1 MDHRAS
7 LSPSRGRLACFFRQP
22 SWRRPLLA
30 AVIVGLTLST
40 TPAAAATP
48 EPLSLDAA
56 VRSALAHSR
65 GLQASDAAAAGA
77 RDMAVAAAQRPD
89 PVLRLSLDNLPVN
102 GPDRF
107 STTRDFM
114 TMRSVALMQTLP
126 NADKRRAR
134 GERFEREADAA
145 LSERTQR
152 LAELQQAVAQAW
164 LERRLQEQ
172 RAQVLQAQ
180 IDEAHVLVNTTE
192 ATTRGG
198 RGATTDWIAAREAL
212 AQLEQALIGVQAD
225 AANARLTLARWT
237 GGPPQ
242 QPLDALPAIS
252 HTTLDARTLSDRVEE
267 LPDLAALRSREAV
280 ARAEAELARQEQR
293 PDWTAELMFSQ
304 RGSQFSN
311 MVSIAVS
318 VPLQWDAPRRQQ
330 RELAAR
336 LARVNGLQAEREE
349 QARERRLQIERWLQ
363 DWRAGLARSA
373 FLQRER
379 QPLAEQRTEAALAAY
394 RSGREGLGAVLQARR
409 QLLELQ
415 LERINLERETAGLWA
430 RLEYL
435 IPDTTAVQ
443 AARPE

>member
-1 MDHRAS
+1 MEQHL
-7 LSPSRGRLACFFRQP
+7 LSTTRSRVLWHA
-22 SWRRPLLA
+22 LTA
-30 AVIVGLTLST
+30 AVAWLAIAT

-48 EPLSLDAA
+48 EPLSLGSA

-172 RAQVLQAQ
+172 RVRVLQAQ
-180 IDEAHVLVNTTE
+180 IDEARVLVNTTE
-192 ATTRGG
+192 AATRGG

-212 AQLEQALIGVQAD
+212 AQLEQALIGAQANV
-225 AANARLTLARWT
+225 ANARLTLARWT

-242 QPLDALPAIS
+242 QPLAELPAIS
-252 HTTLDARTLSDRVEE
+252 NTTLDAQTRTGREDE
-267 LPDLAALRSREAV
+267 LPDLAALQAREAV

-304 RGSQFSN
+304 RGSQYSN

-330 RELAAR
+330 RELTAR
-336 LARVNGLQAEREE
+336 LARVDALQAEREE
-349 QARERRLQIERWLQ
+349 QARERRLQIHRWQQ
-363 DWRAGLARSA
+363 DWRAGLDRLA

-394 RSGREGLGAVLQARR
+394 RGGREGLGAVLQARR
-409 QLLELQ
+409 QVLELQ

-430 RLEYL
+430 QLEYL
-435 IPDTTAVQ
+435 IPDTAAMQ

>member
-1 MDHRAS
+1 MEQHL
-7 LSPSRGRLACFFRQP
+7 LSIPRSRVLWHALVAAIAWLAI
-22 SWRRPLLA
+22 A
-30 AVIVGLTLST
+30 T
-40 TPAAAATP
+40 TPAEAATS
-48 EPLSLDAA
+48 EPLSLNAA

-77 RDMAVAAAQRPD
+77 HDMAVAAAQRPD

-145 LSERTQR
+145 LSERIQR

-172 RAQVLQAQ
+172 RVQVLQAQ
-180 IDEAHVLVNTTE
+180 IDEARVLVNTTE
-192 ATTRGG
+192 AATRGG

-242 QPLDALPAIS
+242 QPLAQLPAIS
-252 HTTLDARTLSDRVEE
+252 HTTLNARTLTGRVDE
-267 LPDLAALRSREAV
+267 LPDLAALQAREAV

-304 RGSQFSN
+304 RGSQYSN

-336 LARVNGLQAEREE
+336 LARVNGLLAEREE
-349 QARERRLQIERWLQ
+349 QARERRLQIERWQQ
-363 DWRAGLARSA
+363 DWRSGLARMA

-394 RSGREGLGAVLQARR
+394 RGGRESLGAVLQARR
-409 QLLELQ
+409 QMLELQ

-435 IPDTTAVQ
+435 IPDTTATQ

>member
-1 MDHRAS
+1 MEQHL
-7 LSPSRGRLACFFRQP
+7 LSTTRSRVLWHA
-22 SWRRPLLA
+22 LTA
-30 AVIVGLTLST
+30 AVAWLAIAT

-48 EPLSLDAA
+48 EPLSLGAA

-172 RAQVLQAQ
+172 RVRVLQAQ
-180 IDEAHVLVNTTE
+180 IDEARVLVNTTE
-192 ATTRGG
+192 AATRGG

-212 AQLEQALIGVQAD
+212 AQLEQALIGAQANV
-225 AANARLTLARWT
+225 ANARLTLARWT

-242 QPLDALPAIS
+242 QPLAELPAIS
-252 HTTLDARTLSDRVEE
+252 NTTLDAQTLTGRVDE
-267 LPDLAALRSREAV
+267 LPDLAALQAREAV

-304 RGSQFSN
+304 RGSQYSN

-330 RELAAR
+330 RELTAR
-336 LARVNGLQAEREE
+336 LARVDALQAEREE
-349 QARERRLQIERWLQ
+349 QARERRLQIHRWQQ
-363 DWRAGLARSA
+363 DWHAGLARLA
-373 FLQRER
+373 FLQCDR

-394 RSGREGLGAVLQARR
+394 RGGREGLGAVLQARR
-409 QLLELQ
+409 QVLELQ

-430 RLEYL
+430 QLEYL
-435 IPDTTAVQ
+435 IPDTAAMQ

>member
-1 MDHRAS
+1 MEQHL
-7 LSPSRGRLACFFRQP
+7 LSTTRSRVLWHA
-22 SWRRPLLA
+22 LTA
-30 AVIVGLTLST
+30 AVAWLAIAT

-48 EPLSLDAA
+48 EPLSLGAA

-172 RAQVLQAQ
+172 RVRVLQAQ
-180 IDEAHVLVNTTE
+180 IDEARVLVNTTE
-192 ATTRGG
+192 AATRGG

-212 AQLEQALIGVQAD
+212 AQLEQALIGAQANV
-225 AANARLTLARWT
+225 ANARLTLARWT

-242 QPLDALPAIS
+242 QPLAELPAIS
-252 HTTLDARTLSDRVEE
+252 NTTLDAQTLTGRVDE
-267 LPDLAALRSREAV
+267 LPDLAALQAREAV

-304 RGSQFSN
+304 RGSQYSN

-330 RELAAR
+330 RELTAR
-336 LARVNGLQAEREE
+336 LARVDALQAEREE
-349 QARERRLQIERWLQ
+349 QARERRLQIHRWQQ
-363 DWRAGLARSA
+363 DWRAGLDRLA

-394 RSGREGLGAVLQARR
+394 RGGREGLGAVLQARR
-409 QLLELQ
+409 QVLELQ
-415 LERINLERETAGLWA
+415 L
-430 RLEYL
+430 
-435 IPDTTAVQ
+435 
-443 AARPE
+443 

>member
-1 MDHRAS
+1 MEQHL
-7 LSPSRGRLACFFRQP
+7 LSTTRSRVLWHA
-22 SWRRPLLA
+22 LTA
-30 AVIVGLTLST
+30 AVAWLAIAT

-48 EPLSLDAA
+48 EPLSLGAA

-192 ATTRGG
+192 AATRGG

-242 QPLDALPAIS
+242 QPLAELPAIS
-252 HTTLDARTLSDRVEE
+252 NTTLDAQTLTGRVDE
-267 LPDLAALRSREAV
+267 LPDLAALQAREAV

-304 RGSQFSN
+304 RGSQYSN

-330 RELAAR
+330 RELTAR
-336 LARVNGLQAEREE
+336 LARVDALQAEREE
-349 QARERRLQIERWLQ
+349 QARERRLQIHRWQQ
-363 DWRAGLARSA
+363 DWRAGLDRLA

-394 RSGREGLGAVLQARR
+394 RGGREGLGAVLQARR
-409 QLLELQ
+409 QVLELQ

-430 RLEYL
+430 QLEYL
-435 IPDTTAVQ
+435 IPDTAAMQ

>member
-1 MDHRAS
+1 MEQHL
-7 LSPSRGRLACFFRQP
+7 LSTTRSRVLWHA
-22 SWRRPLLA
+22 LTA
-30 AVIVGLTLST
+30 AVAWLAIAT

-48 EPLSLDAA
+48 EPLSLGAA

-172 RAQVLQAQ
+172 RVRVLQAQ
-180 IDEAHVLVNTTE
+180 IDEARVLVNTTE
-192 ATTRGG
+192 AATRGG

-212 AQLEQALIGVQAD
+212 AQLEQALIGAQANV
-225 AANARLTLARWT
+225 ANARLTLARWT

-242 QPLDALPAIS
+242 QPLAELPAIS
-252 HTTLDARTLSDRVEE
+252 NTTLDAQTLTGRVDE
-267 LPDLAALRSREAV
+267 LPDLAALQAREAV

-293 PDWTAELMFSQ
+293 PDWTAELIFSQ
-304 RGSQFSN
+304 RGSQYSN

-330 RELAAR
+330 RELTAR
-336 LARVNGLQAEREE
+336 LARVDALQAEREE
-349 QARERRLQIERWLQ
+349 QARERRLQIHRWQQ
-363 DWRAGLARSA
+363 DWRAGLDRLA

-394 RSGREGLGAVLQARR
+394 RGGREGLGAVLQARR
-409 QLLELQ
+409 QVLELQ

-430 RLEYL
+430 QLEYL
-435 IPDTTAVQ
+435 IPDTAAMQ

>member
-1 MDHRAS
+1 MEQHLLPTTRSRA
-7 LSPSRGRLACFFRQP
+7 LLHA
-22 SWRRPLLA
+22 LA
-30 AVIVGLTLST
+30 AAIAWLAIAAA
-40 TPAAAATP
+40 PAAATTP
-48 EPLSLDAA
+48 EPLSLGAA
-56 VRSALAHSR
+56 VRLALVHSR

-77 RDMAVAAAQRPD
+77 HDMAVAAAQRPD

-152 LAELQQAVAQAW
+152 VAELQQAVAQAW

-172 RAQVLQAQ
+172 RIGVLQAQ
-180 IDEAHVLVNTTE
+180 IDESRVLVNTTE
-192 ATTRGG
+192 AATRGG

-212 AQLEQALIGVQAD
+212 AQLEQAMIGVQAD
-225 AANARLTLARWT
+225 AANARLALARWT

-242 QPLDALPAIS
+242 QPLAELPVIS
-252 HTTLDARTLSDRVEE
+252 RTTLDAQTLTGRVDE
-267 LPDLAALRSREAV
+267 LPDLAALQAREAV

-304 RGSQFSN
+304 RGPQYSN

-336 LARVNGLQAEREE
+336 LARVDALQAEREE
-349 QARERRLQIERWLQ
+349 QARERRLQIDRWVQ
-363 DWRAGLARSA
+363 DWRAGLERLA
-373 FLQRER
+373 FMQRER

-394 RSGREGLGAVLQARR
+394 RGGREGLGAVLQARR
-409 QLLELQ
+409 QVLELQ
-415 LERINLERETAGLWA
+415 LERINLERETSGLWA

-435 IPDTTAVQ
+435 IPDIMATQ
-443 AARPE
+443 ATRPE

>member
-1 MDHRAS
+1 MEQH
-7 LSPSRGRLACFFRQP
+7 F
-22 SWRRPLLA
+22 
-30 AVIVGLTLST
+30 LST
-40 TPAAAATP
+40 TRSRAPWHALAAAIAGLAIATTSAAAATP
-48 EPLSLDAA
+48 EPLSLGAA

-192 ATTRGG
+192 AATRGG

-242 QPLDALPAIS
+242 QPLAELPAIS
-252 HTTLDARTLSDRVEE
+252 HTTLDARTLTGRVDE
-267 LPDLAALRSREAV
+267 LPDLAALQARESV

-304 RGSQFSN
+304 RGSQYSN

-349 QARERRLQIERWLQ
+349 QARERRLQIERWQQ
-363 DWRAGLARSA
+363 DWRAGLARLA

-379 QPLAEQRTEAALAAY
+379 QPLAGLRTEAALAAY
-394 RSGREGLGAVLQARR
+394 RGGREGLGAVLQARR
-409 QLLELQ
+409 QLLDLQ
-415 LERINLERETAGLWA
+415 LERITLERETAGLWA

-435 IPDTTAVQ
+435 IPDTAATQ

>member
-1 MDHRAS
+1 MEQHLLPTTR
-7 LSPSRGRLACFFRQP
+7 SRTLRHALATAIA
-22 SWRRPLLA
+22 WLA
-30 AVIVGLTLST
+30 IAT

-56 VRSALAHSR
+56 VRSALARSR

-126 NADKRRAR
+126 DADKRRAR
-134 GERFEREADAA
+134 GDRFEREADAA

-172 RAQVLQAQ
+172 RVHLLQAQ
-180 IDEAHVLVNTTE
+180 TDEARVLVNTTE
-192 ATTRGG
+192 AATRAG

-212 AQLEQALIGVQAD
+212 AQLEQALIGAQAD

-242 QPLDALPAIS
+242 QPLAELPAIS
-252 HTTLDARTLSDRVEE
+252 LTTLDAHTLSARVED
-267 LPDLAALRSREAV
+267 LPDLLVLRSREAV

-304 RGSQFSN
+304 RGSQYSN

-349 QARERRLQIERWLQ
+349 QARERRLQVERWQQ
-363 DWRAGLARSA
+363 DWHAGLARLA

-379 QPLAEQRTEAALAAY
+379 QPLAEQRTETALAAY
-394 RSGREGLGAVLQARR
+394 RGGREGLGAVLQARR
-409 QLLELQ
+409 QVLELQ

-435 IPDTTAVQ
+435 IPDTATVQ

>member
-1 MDHRAS
+1 MEQHL
-7 LSPSRGRLACFFRQP
+7 LSTTRSRVLWHA
-22 SWRRPLLA
+22 LTA
-30 AVIVGLTLST
+30 AVAWLAIAT

-48 EPLSLDAA
+48 EPLSLGSA

-172 RAQVLQAQ
+172 RVRVLQAQ
-180 IDEAHVLVNTTE
+180 IDEARVLVNTTE
-192 ATTRGG
+192 AATRGG

-212 AQLEQALIGVQAD
+212 AQLEQALIGAQANV
-225 AANARLTLARWT
+225 ANARLTLARWT

-242 QPLDALPAIS
+242 QPLAELPAIS
-252 HTTLDARTLSDRVEE
+252 NTTLDAQTLTGRVDE
-267 LPDLAALRSREAV
+267 LPDLAALQAREAV

-304 RGSQFSN
+304 RGSQYSN

-330 RELAAR
+330 RELTAR
-336 LARVNGLQAEREE
+336 LARVDALQAEREE
-349 QARERRLQIERWLQ
+349 QARERRLQIHRWQQ
-363 DWRAGLARSA
+363 DWRAGLDRLA

-394 RSGREGLGAVLQARR
+394 RGGREGLGAVLQARR
-409 QLLELQ
+409 QVLELQ

-430 RLEYL
+430 QLEYL
-435 IPDTTAVQ
+435 IPDTAAMQ

>member
-1 MDHRAS
+1 MEQHL
-7 LSPSRGRLACFFRQP
+7 LSTTRSRVLWHA
-22 SWRRPLLA
+22 LTA
-30 AVIVGLTLST
+30 AVAWLAIAT

-48 EPLSLDAA
+48 EPLSLGAA

-172 RAQVLQAQ
+172 RVRVLQAQ
-180 IDEAHVLVNTTE
+180 IDEARVLVNTTE
-192 ATTRGG
+192 AATRGG

-212 AQLEQALIGVQAD
+212 AQLEQALIGAQANV
-225 AANARLTLARWT
+225 ANARLTLARWT

-242 QPLDALPAIS
+242 QPLAELPAIS
-252 HTTLDARTLSDRVEE
+252 NTTLDAQTLTGRVDE
-267 LPDLAALRSREAV
+267 LPDLAALQAREAV

-304 RGSQFSN
+304 RGSQYSN

-330 RELAAR
+330 RELTAR
-336 LARVNGLQAEREE
+336 LARVDALQAEREE
-349 QARERRLQIERWLQ
+349 QARERRLQIHRWQQ
-363 DWRAGLARSA
+363 DWRAGLDRLA

-394 RSGREGLGAVLQARR
+394 RGGREGLGAVLQARR
-409 QLLELQ
+409 QVLELQ

-430 RLEYL
+430 QLEYL
-435 IPDTTAVQ
+435 IPDTAPMQ

>member
-1 MDHRAS
+1 MEQHL
-7 LSPSRGRLACFFRQP
+7 LSTTRSRVLWHA
-22 SWRRPLLA
+22 LTA
-30 AVIVGLTLST
+30 AVAWLAIAT

-48 EPLSLDAA
+48 EPLSLGAA

-172 RAQVLQAQ
+172 RVRVLQAQ
-180 IDEAHVLVNTTE
+180 IDEARVLVNTTE
-192 ATTRGG
+192 AATRGG

-212 AQLEQALIGVQAD
+212 AQLEQALIGAQANV
-225 AANARLTLARWT
+225 ANARLTLARWT

-242 QPLDALPAIS
+242 QPLAELPAIS
-252 HTTLDARTLSDRVEE
+252 NTTLDAQTLTGRVDE
-267 LPDLAALRSREAV
+267 LPDLAALQAREAV

-304 RGSQFSN
+304 RGSQYSN

-330 RELAAR
+330 RELTAR
-336 LARVNGLQAEREE
+336 LARVDALQAEREE
-349 QARERRLQIERWLQ
+349 QARERRLQIHRWQQ
-363 DWRAGLARSA
+363 DWRAGLDRLA

-394 RSGREGLGAVLQARR
+394 RGGREGLGAVLQARR
-409 QLLELQ
+409 QVLELQ

-430 RLEYL
+430 QLEYL
-435 IPDTTAVQ
+435 IPDTAAMQ